1 VSQYRLPNG
10 LTRKQEHFAQ
20 GVASGLSASDAYRQA
35 YDTNGNSLNAVQ
47 VAASQLVHHP
57 KVALRLDTLI
67 AEAEVL
73 AQLSRGNV
81 ATRLDED
88 REFARVHKDPKAAIK
103 ATELRADMIDAFGKR
118 ERRLTAK
125 VTHRVERFRSMEDSE
140 LDEFIDST
148 YKELTNGVDGD
159 DAGDDA

>member
-10 LTRKQEHFAQ
+10 LTRKQEAFAQ

-35 YDTNGNSLNAVQ
+35 YDTEGNGNTVNNEALA
-47 VAASQLVHHP
+47 LLRHP
-57 KVALRLDTLI
+57 YIAPRVDALITE
-67 AEAEVL
+67 AEAL
-73 AQLSRGNV
+73 AQLSRGSV

-103 ATELRADMIDAFGKR
+103 ATELRGDMIDAFGKR
-118 ERRLTAK
+118 ERRVTAK
-125 VTHRVERFRSMEDSE
+125 VTHRVERFRSMDASE

-159 DAGDDA
+159 DA